1 MQVPEPCKLFDYALH
16 YVRLGW
22 MFKVFKFGGELRFW
36 GDPEM
41 EEAIAAGCPFETRRC
56 VVTAL
61 MIG

>member
-1 MQVPEPCKLFDYALH
+1 
-16 YVRLGW
+16 